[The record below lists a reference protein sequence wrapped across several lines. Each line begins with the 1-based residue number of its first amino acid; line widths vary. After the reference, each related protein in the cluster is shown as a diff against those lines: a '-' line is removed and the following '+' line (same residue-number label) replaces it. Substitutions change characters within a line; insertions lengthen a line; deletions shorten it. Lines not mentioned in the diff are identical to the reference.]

1 MGSTTTQGRPTARGS
16 AAGRMAFRSGYGVS
30 ALIAN
35 FRSSIPSPS
44 FPLFTLHWTLHSAQ
58 RKTRGRAD
66 RYSFLV
72 RLFHPQLHA
81 GSSRRTPTDFSDEA
95 GLVAAV
101 FGLMQTGLKSR
112 LARIETALPPEL
124 GLAGRAVLNCRAAR
138 AGCNSYRYQRLT
150 QLSRSGVIRPE
161 EAPSVPPL
169 YGACTQSGAEVFS
182 IPCAVCEKSATG
194 TLAFGRF

>member
-16 AAGRMAFRSGYGVS
+16 AAGRMAFRSGYGVG

-81 GSSRRTPTDFSDEA
+81 GSSRRTPTFFSRH
-95 GLVAAV
+95 GLRSW
-101 FGLMQTGLKSR
+101 LSR
-112 LARIETALPPEL
+112 RIRTVSLPTRGTNL
-124 GLAGRAVLNCRAAR
+124 
-138 AGCNSYRYQRLT
+138 RLT
-150 QLSRSGVIRPE
+150 ASSAIRRTVQRARLSGGLLHTIAIKRCFWLSSSTSAAPGLCLSYSARSNP
-161 EAPSVPPL
+161 PSW
-169 YGACTQSGAEVFS
+169 
-182 IPCAVCEKSATG
+182 
-194 TLAFGRF
+194 

>member
-1 MGSTTTQGRPTARGS
+1 MGSTTTQGRPTARFN

-81 GSSRRTPTDFSDEA
+81 GSSRRTPTISSDE
-95 GLVAAV
+95 
-101 FGLMQTGLKSR
+101 R
-112 LARIETALPPEL
+112 LFSSFPVTFF
-124 GLAGRAVLNCRAAR
+124 
-138 AGCNSYRYQRLT
+138 
-150 QLSRSGVIRPE
+150 
-161 EAPSVPPL
+161 EATPVRD
-169 YGACTQSGAEVFS
+169 V
-182 IPCAVCEKSATG
+182 
-194 TLAFGRF
+194 R

>member
-1 MGSTTTQGRPTARGS
+1 AFPPHSPPAVARYCSNDSSVLYRCPTPRRRARGPYGYCLRPPACRGESLQAPPRSPGSRAWSFQTCMGSTTTQGRPTACGS

-44 FPLFTLHWTLHSAQ
+44 VPLFTLHWTLHSAQ

-81 GSSRRTPTDFSDEA
+81 GLSRRTPTIPSGREISRTHD
-95 GLVAAV
+95 VAIR
-101 FGLMQTGLKSR
+101 QR
-112 LARIETALPPEL
+112 ETHFNL
-124 GLAGRAVLNCRAAR
+124 GRN
-138 AGCNSYRYQRLT
+138 
-150 QLSRSGVIRPE
+150 
-161 EAPSVPPL
+161 
-169 YGACTQSGAEVFS
+169 
-182 IPCAVCEKSATG
+182 
-194 TLAFGRF
+194 